1 MDAKTATLEHIV
13 MTLVKRAITVTSVL
27 STALKIVKPV
37 DTQTAFALVRRG
49 GWDTIVHQGVDR
61 GIMDWTARI
70 TVADTV

>member
-1 MDAKTATLEHIV
+1 MDAKTATLEHTV

-49 GWDTIVHQGVDR
+49 GWDTIVPQGVHRD
-61 GIMDWTARI
+61 IMDWTAKI
-70 TVADTV
+70 TVAGTV